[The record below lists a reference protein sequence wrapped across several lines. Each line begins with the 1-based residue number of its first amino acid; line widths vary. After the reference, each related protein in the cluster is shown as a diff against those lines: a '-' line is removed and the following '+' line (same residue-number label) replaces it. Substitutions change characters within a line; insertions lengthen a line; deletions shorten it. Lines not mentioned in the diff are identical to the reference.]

1 MQKETA
7 LCHNQTEKV
16 QLCDKSQQ
24 KLCNQV
30 TAKVIPCVE
39 FEAKGNNC
47 DRNVTETVQI
57 CKQTHTVK
65 RNATSLENP
74 KFCSMFESIKYN
86 A

>member
-1 MQKETA
+1 MG
-7 LCHNQTEKV
+7 QTFVAFSEYQNLDQTDKV
-16 QLCDKSQQ
+16 QLYDKSQQ

-57 CKQTHTVK
+57 YKQTHTVK
-65 RNATSLENP
+65 KECYIIRKS
-74 KFCSMFESIKYN
+74 
-86 A
+86 